1 MFYICI
7 NMKIA
12 FHTLGCKLN
21 FSETSYLI
29 RDVKKHGFKE
39 VDFDNF
45 ADSYVINTCSVT
57 ENANKECNYLVRKVL
72 RKNPNAKVIIIGCYA
87 QLKPLE
93 ISKIHGVSLVLGNN
107 EKFKL
112 IQYLKENYK
121 EVKIFRK
128 RPSELI
134 EFKSSYS
141 SNRTRSF
148 LKVQDGCSYKCSFC
162 TIPMARGRN
171 RSDKIINIIQR
182 IKKIRNSG
190 VKEIVLTG
198 INIGDFKT
206 EKNENFFDLLSEV
219 NKLKK
224 IRIRISSIEPNL
236 ISDEIIDLIARSSVF
251 VPHFHIPLQ
260 SGSDEILNKM
270 KRRYLSKNYSDLIK
284 KINTKIKNV
293 CIGVDVIVGF
303 PGESET
309 LFNETVDFI
318 KSINVSYLHVFS
330 FSDRENTLA
339 KKMNDKV
346 PVEVK
351 KYRSKV
357 LRNLSEKKKRLFY
370 QKNIGQIKSVLFEND
385 VVDGHIFGYTEN
397 YIKVKYQYDSELINN
412 IKKIK
417 LLKIDNENSSIANGE
432 ITNIKS

>member
-1 MFYICI
+1 M
-7 NMKIA
+7 NIA
-12 FHTLGCKLN
+12 FYTLGCKLN
-21 FSETSYLI
+21 FSETSHLI
-29 RDVKKHGFKE
+29 NDVKKHGYKEVSFKE
-39 VDFDNF
+39 H
-45 ADSYVINTCSVT
+45 ADIYVINTCSVT
-57 ENANKECNYLVRKVL
+57 ENANSECKYLVRKVL
-72 RKNPNAKVIIIGCYA
+72 RQNPNAKVVVIGCYA

-93 ISKIHGVSLVLGNN
+93 ISKIQGVSLVLGNN

-112 IQYLKENYK
+112 IQYLKRDNK
-121 EVKIFRK
+121 EVEIFRK
-128 RPSELI
+128 KPSELI
-134 EFKSSYS
+134 EFKSSYSS

-162 TIPMARGRN
+162 TIPMARGRSRN
-171 RSDKIINIIQR
+171 DKIGNIIQR
-182 IKKIRNSG
+182 IKKIRESG

-206 EKNENFFDLLSEV
+206 EKNENFFDLLKEID
-219 NKLKK
+219 KLKN

-236 ISDEIIDLIARSSVF
+236 ISDEIINLISKSNVF

-260 SGSDEILNKM
+260 SGSDKILNKM
-270 KRRYLSKNYSDLIK
+270 KRRYLSKYYSDLIK
-284 KINTKIKNV
+284 KINSKIKNV

-318 KSINVSYLHVFS
+318 KSMNVSYLHVFS
-330 FSDRENTLA
+330 FSERENTLA
-339 KKMNDKV
+339 KKMNNKV
-346 PVEVK
+346 PIEIK

-357 LRNLSEKKKRLFY
+357 LRNLSEKKKRFFY
-370 QKNIGQIKSVLFEND
+370 QKNIGKIKKVLFEND

-397 YIKVKYQYDSELINN
+397 YIKVKCQYDSELINKV
-412 IKKIK
+412 KKIK
-417 LLKIDNENSSIANGE
+417 LIKIDNENSSIARGK

>member
-1 MFYICI
+1 M
-7 NMKIA
+7 NIA
-12 FHTLGCKLN
+12 FYTLGCKLN
-21 FSETSYLI
+21 FSETSHLI
-29 RDVKKHGFKE
+29 NDVKKHGYKEVSFKE
-39 VDFDNF
+39 H
-45 ADSYVINTCSVT
+45 ADIYVINTCSVT
-57 ENANKECNYLVRKVL
+57 ENANSECKYLVRKVL
-72 RKNPNAKVIIIGCYA
+72 RKNPNAKVVVIGCYA

-93 ISKIHGVSLVLGNN
+93 ISKIQGVSLVLGNN

-112 IQYLKENYK
+112 IQYLKRDNK
-121 EVKIFRK
+121 EVEIFRK
-128 RPSELI
+128 KPSELI
-134 EFKSSYS
+134 EFKSSYSS

-162 TIPMARGRN
+162 TIPMARGRSRN
-171 RSDKIINIIQR
+171 DKIGNIIQR
-182 IKKIRNSG
+182 IKKIRESG

-206 EKNENFFDLLSEV
+206 EKNENFFDLLKEID
-219 NKLKK
+219 KLKN

-236 ISDEIIDLIARSSVF
+236 ISDKIIDLISKSNVF

-260 SGSDEILNKM
+260 SGSDKILNKM
-270 KRRYLSKNYSDLIK
+270 KRRYLSKYYSDLIK
-284 KINTKIKNV
+284 KINSKIKNV

-318 KSINVSYLHVFS
+318 KSMNVSYLHVFS
-330 FSDRENTLA
+330 FSERENTPA
-339 KKMNDKV
+339 KQMNNKV
-346 PVEVK
+346 PIEIK

-357 LRNLSEKKKRLFY
+357 LRNLSEKKKRFFY
-370 QKNIGQIKSVLFEND
+370 QKNIGKIKKVLFEND

-397 YIKVKYQYDSELINN
+397 YIKVKYQYDSELINKV
-412 IKKIK
+412 KKIK
-417 LLKIDNENSSIANGE
+417 LIKIDNENSSIAKGE

>member
-1 MFYICI
+1 M
-7 NMKIA
+7 NIA
-12 FHTLGCKLN
+12 FYTLGCKLN
-21 FSETSYLI
+21 FSETSHLI
-29 RDVKKHGFKE
+29 NDVKKHGYKEVSFKE
-39 VDFDNF
+39 H
-45 ADSYVINTCSVT
+45 ADIYVINTCSVT
-57 ENANKECNYLVRKVL
+57 ENANSECKYLVRKVL
-72 RKNPNAKVIIIGCYA
+72 RQNPNAKVVVIGCYA

-93 ISKIHGVSLVLGNN
+93 ISKIQGVSLVLGNN

-112 IQYLKENYK
+112 IQYLKRDNK
-121 EVKIFRK
+121 EVEIFRK
-128 RPSELI
+128 KPSELI
-134 EFKSSYS
+134 EFKSSYSS

-162 TIPMARGRN
+162 TIPMARGRSRN
-171 RSDKIINIIQR
+171 DKIGNIIQR
-182 IKKIRNSG
+182 IKKIRESG

-206 EKNENFFDLLSEV
+206 EKNENFFDLLNEID
-219 NKLKK
+219 KLKN

-236 ISDEIIDLIARSSVF
+236 ISDEIIDLISKSNVF

-260 SGSDEILNKM
+260 SGSDKILNKM
-270 KRRYLSKNYSDLIK
+270 KRRYLSKYYSDLIK
-284 KINTKIKNV
+284 KINSKIKNV

-318 KSINVSYLHVFS
+318 KSMNVSYLHVFS
-330 FSDRENTLA
+330 FSERENTLA
-339 KKMNDKV
+339 KKMNNKV
-346 PVEVK
+346 PIEIK

-357 LRNLSEKKKRLFY
+357 LRNLSEKKKRFFY
-370 QKNIGQIKSVLFEND
+370 QKNIGKIKKVLFEND

-397 YIKVKYQYDSELINN
+397 YIKVKCQYDSELINKV
-412 IKKIK
+412 KKIK
-417 LLKIDNENSSIANGE
+417 LIKIDNENSSIARGE

>member
-1 MFYICI
+1 M
-7 NMKIA
+7 NIA
-12 FHTLGCKLN
+12 FYTLGCKLN
-21 FSETSYLI
+21 FSETSHLI
-29 RDVKKHGFKE
+29 NDVKKHGYKE
-39 VDFDNF
+39 VSFNEH
-45 ADSYVINTCSVT
+45 ADIYVINTCSVT
-57 ENANKECNYLVRKVL
+57 ENANSECKYLVRKVL
-72 RKNPNAKVIIIGCYA
+72 RKNPNAKVVVIGCYA

-93 ISKIHGVSLVLGNN
+93 ISKIQGVSLVLGNN

-112 IQYLKENYK
+112 IQYLKRDNK
-121 EVKIFRK
+121 EVEIFRK
-128 RPSELI
+128 KPSELI
-134 EFKSSYS
+134 EFKSSYSS

-162 TIPMARGRN
+162 TIPMARGRSRN
-171 RSDKIINIIQR
+171 DKIGNIIQR
-182 IKKIRNSG
+182 IKKIRESG

-206 EKNENFFDLLSEV
+206 EKNENFFDLLNEID
-219 NKLKK
+219 KLKN

-236 ISDEIIDLIARSSVF
+236 ISDEIIDLISKSNVF

-260 SGSDEILNKM
+260 SGSDKILNKM
-270 KRRYLSKNYSDLIK
+270 KRRYLSKYYSDLIK
-284 KINTKIKNV
+284 KINSKIKNV

-318 KSINVSYLHVFS
+318 KSMNVSYLHVFS
-330 FSDRENTLA
+330 FSERENTLA
-339 KKMNDKV
+339 KKMNNKV
-346 PVEVK
+346 PIEIK

-357 LRNLSEKKKRLFY
+357 LRNLSEKKKRFFY
-370 QKNIGQIKSVLFEND
+370 QKNIGKIKKVLFEND

-397 YIKVKYQYDSELINN
+397 YIKVKYQYDSELINKV
-412 IKKIK
+412 KKIK
-417 LLKIDNENSSIANGE
+417 LIKIDNENSSIAKGE

>member
-1 MFYICI
+1 M
-7 NMKIA
+7 NIA
-12 FHTLGCKLN
+12 FYTLGCKLN
-21 FSETSYLI
+21 FSETSHLI
-29 RDVKKHGFKE
+29 NDVKKHGYKE
-39 VDFDNF
+39 VSFNEH
-45 ADSYVINTCSVT
+45 ADIYVINTCSVT
-57 ENANKECNYLVRKVL
+57 ENANSECKYLVRKVL
-72 RKNPNAKVIIIGCYA
+72 RKNPNAKVVVIGCYA

-93 ISKIHGVSLVLGNN
+93 ISKIQGVSLVLGNN

-112 IQYLKENYK
+112 IQYLKRDNK
-121 EVKIFRK
+121 EVEIFRK
-128 RPSELI
+128 KPSELI
-134 EFKSSYS
+134 EFKSSYSS

-162 TIPMARGRN
+162 TIPMARGRSRN
-171 RSDKIINIIQR
+171 DKIGNIIQR
-182 IKKIRNSG
+182 IKKIRESG

-206 EKNENFFDLLSEV
+206 EKNENFFDLLKEID
-219 NKLKK
+219 KLKN

-236 ISDEIIDLIARSSVF
+236 ISDEIIDLISKSNVF

-260 SGSDEILNKM
+260 SGSDKILNKM
-270 KRRYLSKNYSDLIK
+270 KRRYLSKYYSDLVK
-284 KINTKIKNV
+284 KINSKIKNV

-318 KSINVSYLHVFS
+318 KSMNVSYLHVFS
-330 FSDRENTLA
+330 FSERENTLA
-339 KKMNDKV
+339 KKMNNKV
-346 PVEVK
+346 PIEIK

-357 LRNLSEKKKRLFY
+357 LRNLSEKKKRFFY
-370 QKNIGQIKSVLFEND
+370 QKNIGKIKKVLFEND

-397 YIKVKYQYDSELINN
+397 YIKVKYQYDSELINKV
-412 IKKIK
+412 KKIK
-417 LLKIDNENSSIANGE
+417 LIKIDNENSSIAKGE

>member
-1 MFYICI
+1 M
-7 NMKIA
+7 NIA
-12 FHTLGCKLN
+12 FYTLGCKLN
-21 FSETSYLI
+21 FSETSHLI
-29 RDVKKHGFKE
+29 NDVKKHGYKEVSFKE
-39 VDFDNF
+39 H
-45 ADSYVINTCSVT
+45 ADIYVINTCSVT
-57 ENANKECNYLVRKVL
+57 ENANSECKYLVRKVL
-72 RKNPNAKVIIIGCYA
+72 RKNPNAKVVVIGCYA

-93 ISKIHGVSLVLGNN
+93 ISKIQGVSLVLGNN

-112 IQYLKENYK
+112 IQYLKRDNK
-121 EVKIFRK
+121 EVEIFRK
-128 RPSELI
+128 KPSELI
-134 EFKSSYS
+134 EFKSSYSS

-162 TIPMARGRN
+162 TIPMARGRSRN
-171 RSDKIINIIQR
+171 DKIGNIIQR
-182 IKKIRNSG
+182 IKKIRESG

-206 EKNENFFDLLSEV
+206 EKNENFFDLLKEID
-219 NKLKK
+219 KLKN

-236 ISDEIIDLIARSSVF
+236 ISDEIIDLISKSNVF

-260 SGSDEILNKM
+260 SGSDKILNKM
-270 KRRYLSKNYSDLIK
+270 KRRYLSKYYSDLVK
-284 KINTKIKNV
+284 KINSKIKNV

-318 KSINVSYLHVFS
+318 KSMNVSYLHVFS
-330 FSDRENTLA
+330 FSERENTLA
-339 KKMNDKV
+339 KKMNNKV
-346 PVEVK
+346 PIEIK

-357 LRNLSEKKKRLFY
+357 LRNLSEKKKRFFY
-370 QKNIGQIKSVLFEND
+370 QKNIGKIKKVLFEND

-397 YIKVKYQYDSELINN
+397 YIKVKYQYDSELINKV
-412 IKKIK
+412 KKIK
-417 LLKIDNENSSIANGE
+417 LIKIDNENSSIARGK

>member
-1 MFYICI
+1 M
-7 NMKIA
+7 NIA
-12 FHTLGCKLN
+12 FYTLGCKLN
-21 FSETSYLI
+21 FSETSHLI
-29 RDVKKHGFKE
+29 NDVKKHGYKE
-39 VDFDNF
+39 VSFNEH
-45 ADSYVINTCSVT
+45 ADIYVINTCSVT
-57 ENANKECNYLVRKVL
+57 ENANSECKYLVRKVL
-72 RKNPNAKVIIIGCYA
+72 RKNPNAKVVVIGCYA

-93 ISKIHGVSLVLGNN
+93 ISKIQGVSLVLGNN

-112 IQYLKENYK
+112 IQYLKRDNK
-121 EVKIFRK
+121 EVEIFRK
-128 RPSELI
+128 KPSELI
-134 EFKSSYS
+134 EFKSSYSS

-162 TIPMARGRN
+162 TIPMARGRSRN
-171 RSDKIINIIQR
+171 DKIGNIIQR
-182 IKKIRNSG
+182 IKKIRESG

-206 EKNENFFDLLSEV
+206 EKNENFFDLLKEID
-219 NKLKK
+219 KLKN

-236 ISDEIIDLIARSSVF
+236 ISDEIIDLISKSNVF

-260 SGSDEILNKM
+260 SGSDKILNKM
-270 KRRYLSKNYSDLIK
+270 KRRYLSKYYSDLIK
-284 KINTKIKNV
+284 KINSKIKNV

-318 KSINVSYLHVFS
+318 KSMNVSYLHVFS
-330 FSDRENTLA
+330 FSERENTLA
-339 KKMNDKV
+339 KKMNNKV
-346 PVEVK
+346 PIEIK

-357 LRNLSEKKKRLFY
+357 LRNLSEKKKRFFY
-370 QKNIGQIKSVLFEND
+370 QKNIGKIKKVLFEND

-397 YIKVKYQYDSELINN
+397 YIKVKYQYDSELINKV
-412 IKKIK
+412 KKIK
-417 LLKIDNENSSIANGE
+417 LIKIDNENSSIAKGE

>member
-1 MFYICI
+1 M
-7 NMKIA
+7 NIA
-12 FHTLGCKLN
+12 FYTLGCKLN
-21 FSETSYLI
+21 FSETSHLI
-29 RDVKKHGFKE
+29 NDVKKHGYKEVSFKE
-39 VDFDNF
+39 H
-45 ADSYVINTCSVT
+45 ADIYVINTCSVT
-57 ENANKECNYLVRKVL
+57 ENANSECKYLVRKVL
-72 RKNPNAKVIIIGCYA
+72 RKNPNAKVVVIGCYA

-93 ISKIHGVSLVLGNN
+93 ISKIQGVSLVLGNN

-112 IQYLKENYK
+112 IQYLKRDNK
-121 EVKIFRK
+121 EVEIFRK
-128 RPSELI
+128 KPSELI
-134 EFKSSYS
+134 EFKSSYSS

-162 TIPMARGRN
+162 TIPMARGRSRN
-171 RSDKIINIIQR
+171 DKIGNIIQR
-182 IKKIRNSG
+182 IKKIRESG

-206 EKNENFFDLLSEV
+206 EKNENFFDLLNEID
-219 NKLKK
+219 KLKN

-236 ISDEIIDLIARSSVF
+236 ISDEIIDLISKSNVF

-260 SGSDEILNKM
+260 SGSDKILNKM
-270 KRRYLSKNYSDLIK
+270 KRRYLSKYYSDLVK
-284 KINTKIKNV
+284 KINSKIKNV

-318 KSINVSYLHVFS
+318 KSMNVSYLHVFS
-330 FSDRENTLA
+330 FSERENTLA
-339 KKMNDKV
+339 KKMNNKV
-346 PVEVK
+346 PIEIK

-357 LRNLSEKKKRLFY
+357 LRNLSEKKKRFFY
-370 QKNIGQIKSVLFEND
+370 QKNIGKIKKVLFEND

-397 YIKVKYQYDSELINN
+397 YIKVKYQYDSELINKV
-412 IKKIK
+412 KKIK
-417 LLKIDNENSSIANGE
+417 LIKIDNENSSIAKGE

>member
-1 MFYICI
+1 M
-7 NMKIA
+7 NIA
-12 FHTLGCKLN
+12 FYTLGCKLN
-21 FSETSYLI
+21 FSETSHLI
-29 RDVKKHGFKE
+29 NDVKKHGYKEVSFKE
-39 VDFDNF
+39 H
-45 ADSYVINTCSVT
+45 ADIYVINTCSVT
-57 ENANKECNYLVRKVL
+57 ENANSECKYLVRKVL
-72 RKNPNAKVIIIGCYA
+72 RKNPNAKVVVIGCYA

-93 ISKIHGVSLVLGNN
+93 ISKIQGVSLVLGNN

-112 IQYLKENYK
+112 IQYLKRDNK
-121 EVKIFRK
+121 EVEIFRK
-128 RPSELI
+128 KPSELI
-134 EFKSSYS
+134 EFKSSYSS

-162 TIPMARGRN
+162 TIPMARGRSRN
-171 RSDKIINIIQR
+171 DKIGNIIQR
-182 IKKIRNSG
+182 IKKIRESG

-206 EKNENFFDLLSEV
+206 EKNENFFDLLKEID
-219 NKLKK
+219 KLKN

-236 ISDEIIDLIARSSVF
+236 ISDEIIDLISKSNVF

-260 SGSDEILNKM
+260 SGSDKILNKM
-270 KRRYLSKNYSDLIK
+270 KRRYLSKYYSDLVK
-284 KINTKIKNV
+284 KINSKIKNV

-318 KSINVSYLHVFS
+318 KSMNVSYLHVFS
-330 FSDRENTLA
+330 FSERENTLA
-339 KKMNDKV
+339 KKMNNKV
-346 PVEVK
+346 PIEIK

-357 LRNLSEKKKRLFY
+357 LRNLSEKKKRFFY
-370 QKNIGQIKSVLFEND
+370 QKNIGKIKKVLFEND

-397 YIKVKYQYDSELINN
+397 YIKVKYQYDSELINKV
-412 IKKIK
+412 KKIK
-417 LLKIDNENSSIANGE
+417 LIKIDNENSSIAKGE

>member
-1 MFYICI
+1 M
-7 NMKIA
+7 NIA
-12 FHTLGCKLN
+12 FYTLGCKLN
-21 FSETSYLI
+21 FSETSHLI
-29 RDVKKHGFKE
+29 NDVKKHGYKE
-39 VDFDNF
+39 VSFNEH
-45 ADSYVINTCSVT
+45 ADIYVINTCSVT
-57 ENANKECNYLVRKVL
+57 ENANSECKYLVRKVL
-72 RKNPNAKVIIIGCYA
+72 RQNPNAKVVVIGCYA

-93 ISKIHGVSLVLGNN
+93 ISKIQGVSLVLGNN

-112 IQYLKENYK
+112 IQYLKRDNK
-121 EVKIFRK
+121 EVEIFRK
-128 RPSELI
+128 KPSELI
-134 EFKSSYS
+134 EFKSSYSS

-162 TIPMARGRN
+162 TIPMARGRSRN
-171 RSDKIINIIQR
+171 DKIGNIIQR
-182 IKKIRNSG
+182 IKKIRESG

-206 EKNENFFDLLSEV
+206 EKNENFFDLLNEID
-219 NKLKK
+219 KLKN

-236 ISDEIIDLIARSSVF
+236 ISDEIIDLISKSNVF

-260 SGSDEILNKM
+260 SGSDKILNKM
-270 KRRYLSKNYSDLIK
+270 KRRYLSKYYSDLIK
-284 KINTKIKNV
+284 KINSKIKNV

-318 KSINVSYLHVFS
+318 KSMNVSYLHVFS
-330 FSDRENTLA
+330 FSERENTLA
-339 KKMNDKV
+339 KKMNNKV
-346 PVEVK
+346 PIEIK

-357 LRNLSEKKKRLFY
+357 LRNLSEKKKRFFY
-370 QKNIGQIKSVLFEND
+370 QKNIGKIKKVLFEND

-397 YIKVKYQYDSELINN
+397 YIKVKCQYDSDLINKV
-412 IKKIK
+412 KKIK
-417 LLKIDNENSSIANGE
+417 LIKIDNENSSIARGE

>member
-1 MFYICI
+1 M
-7 NMKIA
+7 NIA
-12 FHTLGCKLN
+12 FYTLGCKLN
-21 FSETSYLI
+21 FSETSHLI
-29 RDVKKHGFKE
+29 NDVKKHGYKEVSFKE
-39 VDFDNF
+39 H
-45 ADSYVINTCSVT
+45 ADIYVINTCSVT
-57 ENANKECNYLVRKVL
+57 ENANSECKYLVRKVL
-72 RKNPNAKVIIIGCYA
+72 RKNPNAKVVVIGCYA

-93 ISKIHGVSLVLGNN
+93 ISKIKGVSLVLGNN

-112 IQYLKENYK
+112 IQYLERDYK
-121 EVKIFRK
+121 EVEIFRK
-128 RPSELI
+128 KPSELI
-134 EFKSSYS
+134 EFKSSYSS

-162 TIPMARGRN
+162 TIPMARGRSRN
-171 RSDKIINIIQR
+171 DKIDNIIQR
-182 IKKIRNSG
+182 IKKIRESG

-206 EKNENFFDLLSEV
+206 EKNENFFDLLREID
-219 NKLKK
+219 KLKN

-236 ISDEIIDLIARSSVF
+236 ISDEIIDLISKSKVF

-260 SGSDEILNKM
+260 SGSDKILNKM
-270 KRRYLSKNYSDLIK
+270 KRRYLSKYYSDLIK
-284 KINTKIKNV
+284 KINSKIKNV

-303 PGESET
+303 PGESEI

-330 FSDRENTLA
+330 FSERENTLA
-339 KKMNDKV
+339 KKMNNKV
-346 PVEVK
+346 PIEIK

-357 LRNLSEKKKRLFY
+357 LRNLSEKKKRFFY
-370 QKNIGQIKSVLFEND
+370 QKNIGKIKKVLFEND

-397 YIKVKYQYDSELINN
+397 YIKVKYQCDSELINKV
-412 IKKIK
+412 KKIK
-417 LLKIDNENSSIANGE
+417 LIKIDNENSSIAKGE

>member
-1 MFYICI
+1 M
-7 NMKIA
+7 NIA
-12 FHTLGCKLN
+12 FYTLGCKLN
-21 FSETSYLI
+21 FSETSHLI
-29 RDVKKHGFKE
+29 NDVKKHGYKEVSFKE
-39 VDFDNF
+39 H
-45 ADSYVINTCSVT
+45 ADIYVINTCSVT
-57 ENANKECNYLVRKVL
+57 ENANSECKYLVRKVL
-72 RKNPNAKVIIIGCYA
+72 RQNPNAKVVVIGCYA

-93 ISKIHGVSLVLGNN
+93 ISKIQGVSLVLGNN

-112 IQYLKENYK
+112 IQYLKRDNK
-121 EVKIFRK
+121 EVEIFRK
-128 RPSELI
+128 KPSELI
-134 EFKSSYS
+134 EFKSSYSS

-162 TIPMARGRN
+162 TIPMARGRSRN
-171 RSDKIINIIQR
+171 DKIGNIIQR
-182 IKKIRNSG
+182 IKKIRESG

-206 EKNENFFDLLSEV
+206 EKNENFFDLLNEID
-219 NKLKK
+219 KLKN

-236 ISDEIIDLIARSSVF
+236 ISDEIIDLISKSNVF

-260 SGSDEILNKM
+260 SGSDKILNKM
-270 KRRYLSKNYSDLIK
+270 KRRYLSKYYSDLIK
-284 KINTKIKNV
+284 KINSKIKNV

-318 KSINVSYLHVFS
+318 KSMNVSYLHVFS
-330 FSDRENTLA
+330 FSERENTLA
-339 KKMNDKV
+339 KKMNNKV
-346 PVEVK
+346 PIEIK

-357 LRNLSEKKKRLFY
+357 LRNLSEKKKRFFY
-370 QKNIGQIKSVLFEND
+370 QKNIGKIKKVLFEND

-397 YIKVKYQYDSELINN
+397 YIKVKCQYDSDLINKV
-412 IKKIK
+412 KKIK
-417 LLKIDNENSSIANGE
+417 LIKIDNENSSIARGE

>member
-1 MFYICI
+1 M
-7 NMKIA
+7 NIA

-29 RDVKKHGFKE
+29 NDVKKHGYKE
-39 VDFDNF
+39 VSFNDY
-45 ADSYVINTCSVT
+45 AQTYVINTCSVT
-57 ENANKECNYLVRKVL
+57 ENANKECKYLVRKVL
-72 RKNPNAKVIIIGCYA
+72 RKNPNAKIIIIGCYA
-87 QLKPLE
+87 QLKPKE
-93 ISKIHGVSLVLGNN
+93 ISNIKGVSLVLGNN

-112 IQYLKENYK
+112 VEYLKKDSIN
-121 EVKIFRK
+121 VNIFRK
-128 RPSELI
+128 KPSELI

-162 TIPMARGRN
+162 TIPMARGGSRN
-171 RSDKIINIIQR
+171 DEIENIIQK
-182 IKKIRNSG
+182 IKKIRDSG

-206 EKNENFFDLLSEV
+206 EKNENFFDLLKEI
-219 NKLKK
+219 NKLKN

-236 ISDEIIDLIARSSVF
+236 ISDEIIDLIAKSKVF

-270 KRRYLSKNYSDLIK
+270 KRRYLTKNYKELIK
-284 KINTKIKNV
+284 KINSKIKNV

-309 LFNETVDFI
+309 LFNDTVEFI

-339 KKMNDKV
+339 KKMNNKV
-346 PVEVK
+346 SIEIK

-357 LRNLSEKKKRLFY
+357 LRNLSEKKKRFFY
-370 QKNIGQIKSVLFEND
+370 HKNIGQIKKVLFEND
-385 VVDGHIFGYTEN
+385 VFDGHIFGYTEN
-397 YIKVKYQYDSELINN
+397 YIKVKYQYDSKLINKV
-412 IKKIK
+412 KKIK
-417 LLKIDNENSSIANGE
+417 LIKIDDENSSIAKGV
-432 ITNIKS
+432 ISNI